1 MRSGRTARHDSVEET
16 LRIGAALDARFH
28 DLKGDAVV
36 TSKDAAFRELFRIL
50 EASGVEY
57 ALIGGVAVQL
67 WRREPRTT
75 LDIDVAV
82 KSYEGLP
89 HAALEAAGFRMLAR
103 HAHSE
108 NWSGPGETPVQFT
121 DDPAFGPLIESA
133 IRRSFEG
140 GHVRV
145 ASPGSLVKEK
155 LRAASDPA
163 RRESKRFQDLADA
176 KALAEEH
183 PEIDGQL
190 TPTERTLLKRSL

>member
-1 MRSGRTARHDSVEET
+1 MPPDSVEEA
-16 LRIGAALDARFH
+16 LRIGALLDVRFH

-50 EASGVEY
+50 EASGLEY

-67 WRREPRTT
+67 WQSEPRTT

-82 KSYEGLP
+82 RSYESVP
-89 HAALEAAGFRMLAR
+89 RAVLEASGFRLLAR
-103 HAHSE
+103 HSHSE
-108 NWSGPGETPVQFT
+108 NWTGPGGTPVQFS
-121 DDPAFGPLIESA
+121 DDPALAFLIETA
-133 IRRSFEG
+133 ARKTFDG
-140 GHVRV
+140 GRVRV
-145 ASPGSLVKEK
+145 ASPLALVKEK

-183 PEIDGQL
+183 PEVRENL
-190 TPTERTLLKRSL
+190 ALAERALLERTL

>member
-1 MRSGRTARHDSVEET
+1 MSTGRAVSPDSVEEA
-16 LRIGAALDARFH
+16 LRISAALDVRFH

-50 EASGVEY
+50 EASGLEY

-82 KSYEGLP
+82 KSYESVP
-89 HAALEAAGFRMLAR
+89 RAALEAAGFRMLAR

-108 NWSGPGETPVQFT
+108 NWTGPGETPVQFS
-121 DDPAFGPLIESA
+121 DDPAFAFVIESA
-133 IRRSFEG
+133 ARKSFG
-140 GHVRV
+140 GGEVRI
-145 ASPGSLVKEK
+145 ASPAALVKEK

-176 KALAEEH
+176 KSLAEEH
-183 PEIDGQL
+183 PEVEEQL
-190 TPTERTLLKRSL
+190 SSAERALLRRVL

>member
-1 MRSGRTARHDSVEET
+1 MPPDSVEEA
-16 LRIGAALDARFH
+16 LRISAALDVRFH

-50 EASGVEY
+50 EASGLEY

-82 KSYEGLP
+82 KAYESVP
-89 HAALEAAGFRMLAR
+89 RVALEAAGFRMLAR
-103 HAHSE
+103 HSHSE
-108 NWSGPGETPVQFT
+108 NWAGPGETPVQFS
-121 DDPAFGPLIESA
+121 DDPAFTSLIDSA
-133 IRRSFEG
+133 ALKSFEG

-145 ASPGSLVKEK
+145 ASPSALVKEK

-163 RRESKRFQDLADA
+163 RRDSKRFQDLTDA
-176 KALAEEH
+176 KSLAEDH
-183 PEIDGQL
+183 PEVEKEL
-190 TPTERTLLKRSL
+190 TATERALLKRAL